1 MITKKEPITPDILK
15 KIVCTYGNKHC
26 NLKDLRIASMCLI
39 CYSGLLRF
47 SELINLRRSD
57 ITFFPT
63 YIKLFLVKSKTDIYR
78 EGRDVL
84 VAKTG
89 LPTCPV
95 NMLNRY
101 LNLGS
106 IENTSQEF
114 IFSPL
119 YLSKSENVYKLRKS
133 CQLSY
138 TRHVCCLYMVK
149 RGSFIGITYDTI

>member
-1 MITKKEPITPDILK
+1 
-15 KIVCTYGNKHC
+15 
-26 NLKDLRIASMCLI
+26 LKDLRIASMCLI

-57 ITFFPT
+57 ITFFLS

-101 LNLGS
+101 LNLAS

>member
-57 ITFFPT
+57 ITFFLS

-95 NMLNRY
+95 NMLNRT
-101 LNLGS
+101 S
-106 IENTSQEF
+106 I
-114 IFSPL
+114 
-119 YLSKSENVYKLRKS
+119 
-133 CQLSY
+133 
-138 TRHVCCLYMVK
+138 
-149 RGSFIGITYDTI
+149 